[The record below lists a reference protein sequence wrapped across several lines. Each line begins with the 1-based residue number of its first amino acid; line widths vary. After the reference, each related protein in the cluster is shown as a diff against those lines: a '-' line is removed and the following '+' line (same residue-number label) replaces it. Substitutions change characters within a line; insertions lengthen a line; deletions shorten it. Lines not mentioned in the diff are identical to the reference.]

1 MIKNVV
7 LRVVFDSRGMQT
19 VEAIITDGKS
29 YAKASAPSGTSKSR
43 YEAVAFPNN
52 SVELGINR
60 FYRKRNKLIGA
71 DELDQQ
77 GIDSLLHEID
87 GTENFS
93 HIGANIATAISIA
106 NARLASLNEG
116 L

>member
-1 MIKNVV
+1 
-7 LRVVFDSRGMQT
+7 MQT

-87 GTENFS
+87 GN
-93 HIGANIATAISIA
+93 
-106 NARLASLNEG
+106 
-116 L
+116 